1 MRGVLKS
8 LFWVTLAFIII
19 DSLILLIFFVNED
32 FDCWHYR
39 NFCSNSFNFTFYLL
53 LFNILI
59 RLLFRFIYKKGI
71 FSNINK
77 RIWFRLLMFFIY
89 VLCFILLIM
98 LLFSIASYSVK
109 LFG

>member
-1 MRGVLKS
+1 MRSLLKI
-8 LFWVTLAFIII
+8 LFWISILFIII
-19 DSLILLIFFVNED
+19 DSFMLLIFFVNND
-32 FDCWHYR
+32 FDCLHYR
-39 NFCSNSFNFTFYLL
+39 NFCSNSFNITFYLL

-77 RIWFRLLMFFIY
+77 RIWFRLLIFLIY